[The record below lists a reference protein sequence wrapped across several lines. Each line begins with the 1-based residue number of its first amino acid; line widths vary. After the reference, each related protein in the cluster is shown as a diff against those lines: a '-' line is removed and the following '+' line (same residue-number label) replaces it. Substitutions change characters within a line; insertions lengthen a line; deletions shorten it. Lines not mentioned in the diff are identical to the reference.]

1 MIKSRHHYPYELT
14 MTLEFGLILQEHS
27 DYYQNIFVASFI
39 IVMSGMLTFFFKIML
54 EDDYLRV
61 IFFLNL
67 QKIGPGMVP
76 HACNPSYVGGIGWQI
91 TV

>member
-1 MIKSRHHYPYELT
+1 
-14 MTLEFGLILQEHS
+14 
-27 DYYQNIFVASFI
+27 
-39 IVMSGMLTFFFKIML
+39 MSGMLTFFFKIML